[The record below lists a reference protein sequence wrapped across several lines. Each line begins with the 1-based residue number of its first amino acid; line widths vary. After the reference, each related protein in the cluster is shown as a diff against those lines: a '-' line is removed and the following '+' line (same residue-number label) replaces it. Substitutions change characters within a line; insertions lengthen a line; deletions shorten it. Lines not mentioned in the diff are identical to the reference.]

1 MDEKQMTS
9 IFEQLQQ
16 RLSRY
21 ARGLFY
27 HDEDAEDALQDA
39 FCKLWTHRQDIRDP
53 HHAQAVA
60 FTQVK
65 HASIDLHRRNER
77 HSVVP
82 LDLRGADGAYTHV
95 AEEVENSDT
104 FSHIEQIVMHDLSER
119 ERTVFAMKEYR
130 DLSTE
135 EIASHLG
142 ISPEAVQPFATISKN
157 NIAVNYEQT
166 TFYSQIRR
174 RPLAKRSPTILRRI
188 TFAARGTGTEAI
200 RCRHLRR
207 AFPLA

>member
-1 MDEKQMTS
+1 MTS
-9 IFEQLQQ
+9 IFEQLQR

-39 FCKLWTHRQDIRDP
+39 FCSLWLHRRDINDP
-53 HHAQAVA
+53 NHAQAVA

-95 AEEVENSDT
+95 AEEAENSDT

-130 DLSTE
+130 DMPTD
-135 EIASHLG
+135 EIASRLG
-142 ISPEAVQPFATISKN
+142 ISPDAVRKALSRARISIRNHFEK
-157 NIAVNYEQT
+157 Q
-166 TFYSQIRR
+166 YSSE
-174 RPLAKRSPTILRRI
+174 L
-188 TFAARGTGTEAI
+188 
-200 RCRHLRR
+200 
-207 AFPLA
+207 

>member
-53 HHAQAVA
+53 HHAQAMA

-82 LDLRGADGAYTHV
+82 LDLRDADGAYTHV

-142 ISPEAVQPFATISKN
+142 ISPEAVRKALSRAR
-157 NIAVNYEQT
+157 IAVRNHFEKQ
-166 TFYSQIRR
+166 YSSE
-174 RPLAKRSPTILRRI
+174 L
-188 TFAARGTGTEAI
+188 
-200 RCRHLRR
+200 
-207 AFPLA
+207 